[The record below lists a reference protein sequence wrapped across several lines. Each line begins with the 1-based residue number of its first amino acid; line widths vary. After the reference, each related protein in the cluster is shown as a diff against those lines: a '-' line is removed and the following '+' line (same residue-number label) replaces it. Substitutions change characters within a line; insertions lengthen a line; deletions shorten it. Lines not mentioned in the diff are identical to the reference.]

1 MRNLKDEKTKI
12 YPSTMR
18 GGKELPS
25 SSALDSISVLSKLA
39 TPTPAIDSDMS
50 HVIDDAT
57 SAMHDT
63 YDETT
68 SMLDTT
74 VPLGEF
80 LDEQLARARENEI
93 IETDNIDESDDEDS
107 PPRYELP
114 VVPEG
119 YVMDETARDF
129 LACNDRY
136 DLKKLLAKLEEKSL
150 NARMKY
156 DPAFATSPIFIT
168 DKDYDFSVDTE
179 IITFVE
185 SDPFVAMNLK
195 LLWHI
200 LLN

>member
-1 MRNLKDEKTKI
+1 MKNLKDAKTKI
-12 YPSTMR
+12 LPSTTR

-25 SSALDSISVLSKLA
+25 SSALDSPSVISRLVTPKPA
-39 TPTPAIDSDMS
+39 TSLNSDMS

-93 IETDNIDESDDEDS
+93 IETDNIEDSDDEGS
-107 PPRYELP
+107 PPKYELH

-119 YVMDETARDF
+119 YVMDEETASYF
-129 LACNDRY
+129 
-136 DLKKLLAKLEEKSL
+136 SL
-150 NARMKY
+150 QR
-156 DPAFATSPIFIT
+156 
-168 DKDYDFSVDTE
+168 
-179 IITFVE
+179 
-185 SDPFVAMNLK
+185 
-195 LLWHI
+195 
-200 LLN
+200 

>member
-1 MRNLKDEKTKI
+1 MKNLRDPKTKI
-12 YPSTMR
+12 YPSTTR

-25 SSALDSISVLSKLA
+25 SSALDSPSVLSKLA
-39 TPTPAIDSDMS
+39 TPKPASAINSDMS

-107 PPRYELP
+107 PPNYELP
-114 VVPEG
+114 DVPEG
-119 YVMDETARDF
+119 YVMDHPLDCRQDQDVTVLGECVPV
-129 LACNDRY
+129 LYLCW
-136 DLKKLLAKLEEKSL
+136 S
-150 NARMKY
+150 
-156 DPAFATSPIFIT
+156 
-168 DKDYDFSVDTE
+168 DYDGIS
-179 IITFVE
+179 
-185 SDPFVAMNLK
+185 S
-195 LLWHI
+195 
-200 LLN
+200 